1 MFTVNTFRDVMK
13 LTVQTVFH
21 TFDSVWENQ
30 CSFTFI
36 EVCARRKR
44 RTAVSSLWIVLT
56 CYFFIAG
63 VFFIWGDVM
72 SILKQGL
79 HNWRI
84 MKTCVAVYYGEQY
97 YRRRKKWWVGVVVFK
112 KKRKRKDNRSAF
124 ISSYFLH
131 LYTLLEVCVLVRA
144 IQKWEHL
151 KQNGTKWVS
160 SPAVVCSLKGK
171 KYSGNVAPATW
182 FR

>member
-1 MFTVNTFRDVMK
+1 MFEK
-13 LTVQTVFH
+13 I
-21 TFDSVWENQ
+21 SVHLLSLKYVLGER
-30 CSFTFI
+30 
-36 EVCARRKR
+36 EERRSP
-44 RTAVSSLWIVLT
+44 ACGSCWLVI
-56 CYFFIAG
+56 FFIAG

-79 HNWRI
+79 HNWWI

-112 KKRKRKDNRSAF
+112 KRKKKEKTIDLPSF
-124 ISSYFLH
+124 LLISDI

-144 IQKWEHL
+144 IEKWEHL

>member
-1 MFTVNTFRDVMK
+1 MFTVNTLRDVMK

-112 KKRKRKDNRSAF
+112 KRKDNRSAF

-131 LYTLLEVCVLVRA
+131 FIYFVRSLRSGACDWKMRTLEAEWDQMSFISCSRL
-144 IQKWEHL
+144 
-151 KQNGTKWVS
+151 
-160 SPAVVCSLKGK
+160 CSLKGK
-171 KYSGNVAPATW
+171 KIQRQCCANYLV
-182 FR
+182 